1 VLGNRD
7 TVEKLNDFLWA
18 KNDRKLLRFLRS
30 WNDLFESP
38 VLLER
43 DFVKEAKRSNGD
55 ENRADRQLL
64 FIPQVNLVSTN
75 LLRSKHLPAIC

>member
-1 VLGNRD
+1 MLGNRD

-55 ENRADRQLL
+55 ENRTDRQL
-64 FIPQVNLVSTN
+64 FSFV
-75 LLRSKHLPAIC
+75 K